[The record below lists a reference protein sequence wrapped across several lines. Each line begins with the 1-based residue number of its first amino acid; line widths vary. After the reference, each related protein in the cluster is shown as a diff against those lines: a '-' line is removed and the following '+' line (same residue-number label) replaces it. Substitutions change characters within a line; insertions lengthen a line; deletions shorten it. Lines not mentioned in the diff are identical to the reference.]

1 VTDTAGGGPTR
12 SEIRTVVA
20 SSILGTTV
28 EWYDFFLYGI
38 AAGLV
43 FDKLFFPSAD
53 PVVGTLLA
61 FATFAIGFVARPVG
75 GLVFGH
81 IGDRVGRKKTLV
93 ATMIIMGV
101 ATFLIGLV
109 PSYATIGIGA
119 PILLVLL
126 RLAQGAA
133 IGGEWGGAVLMAVE
147 YAPRARRGY
156 YGSLPQLGLGLG
168 LLLGTGVFAG
178 LNSVMSGDEFLKF
191 GWRIAFMLS
200 LILVAV
206 GTFVRLKV
214 METPAFRVLDKA
226 EQRSTLPALEL
237 VGNPRTL
244 RNLLLCMGSRWAEG
258 VAFNTWAVFVITYGT
273 GSLRI
278 SRQTMLM
285 SVMTAATVMVFFIPQ
300 YGRLSDRFDRRK
312 LFALG
317 VVISTGATYPALRLL
332 GAPGTAV
339 VVITVIVMLG
349 VLYPMMYGPQ
359 PSLYA
364 EQFPTR
370 VRYSGIS
377 VVYQLS
383 GIVASGLTPLL
394 LTYLLRAA
402 GGDTSMIM
410 AYIAAV
416 GVISAV
422 STMSISRRDDKDDQ
436 DEIVESAAISS
447 DGDRRSRRQPHVGG
461 GFPVPDPALH
471 GRAGDGDRRPPTGA
485 GQPPFG
491 RVSA

>member
-1 VTDTAGGGPTR
+1 MTSTAVPNPTKA
-12 SEIRTVVA
+12 EIRTVVA

-75 GLVFGH
+75 GLIFGH

-101 ATFLIGLV
+101 ATFLIGVV
-109 PSYATIGIGA
+109 PSYDTIGIAA

-147 YAPRARRGY
+147 YAPRGKRGY
-156 YGSLPQLGLGLG
+156 YGSLPQIGLALGLM
-168 LLLGTGVFAG
+168 LGTGVFAA
-178 LNSVMSGDEFLKF
+178 LNSTMSGDAFLAF

-206 GTFVRLKV
+206 GIFVRLKL
-214 METPAFRVLDKA
+214 METPAFRVLEKT
-226 EQRSTLPALEL
+226 EEKSTVPALDL
-237 VGNPRTL
+237 IKDVRSR
-244 RNLLLCMGSRWAEG
+244 RNLLLGLGSRWAEG
-258 VAFNTWAVFVITYGT
+258 VAFNTWAVFAITYGT
-273 GSLRI
+273 GTLHM
-278 SRQTMLM
+278 SRQTMLI
-285 SVMTAATVMVFFIPQ
+285 SVMAAAATMVFFIPM
-300 YGRLSDRFDRRK
+300 YGKLTDRYDRKK

-317 VVISTGATYPALRLL
+317 VVISTAAAYPAFLLL
-332 GAPGTAV
+332 GTATTSV
-339 VVITVIVMLG
+339 VVITIVIILG

-364 EQFPTR
+364 ELFPTR

-383 GIVASGLTPLL
+383 GIVASGLTPLI
-394 LTYLLRAA
+394 LTYLLSVA
-402 GGDTSMIM
+402 GGRISMITT
-410 AYIAAV
+410 YIFAV
-416 GVISAV
+416 GVISTL
-422 STMSISRRDDKDDQ
+422 STLAIRRRDMHA
-436 DEIVESAAISS
+436 EIVENPTISAT
-447 DGDRRSRRQPHVGG
+447 V
-461 GFPVPDPALH
+461 
-471 GRAGDGDRRPPTGA
+471 RAGITAPT
-485 GQPPFG
+485 
-491 RVSA
+491 

>member
-1 VTDTAGGGPTR
+1 MTTTAVPRPTKA
-12 SEIRTVVA
+12 EIRTVVA

-93 ATMIIMGV
+93 ATMIIMGL
-101 ATFLIGLV
+101 ATFLIGVV
-109 PSYATIGIGA
+109 PSYETIGIAA
-119 PILLVLL
+119 PIVLVLL

-147 YAPRARRGY
+147 YAPRGMRGL
-156 YGSLPQLGLGLG
+156 YGSLPQIGLALGLM
-168 LLLGTGVFAG
+168 LGTGVFAV
-178 LNSVMSGDEFLKF
+178 LNSMMSSEAFLAL

-206 GTFVRLKV
+206 GLFVRLKV
-214 METPAFRVLDKA
+214 METPAFRVLEKTEEVSTVPAVDLIK
-226 EQRSTLPALEL
+226 EPRS
-237 VGNPRTL
+237 R
-244 RNLLLCMGSRWAEG
+244 RNMLLGMGSRWAEG
-258 VAFNTWAVFVITYGT
+258 VAFNTWAVFAITYGT
-273 GSLRI
+273 GTLNM
-278 SRQTMLM
+278 SRQTMLT
-285 SVMTAATVMVFFIPQ
+285 SVMAAAGTMIVFIPIF
-300 YGRLSDRFDRRK
+300 GKLSDRFDRRK

-317 VVISTGATYPALRLL
+317 VVTVTAATYPALLL
-332 GAPGTAV
+332 IGTETTSI
-339 VVITVIVMLG
+339 VVIAIVIILG

-364 EQFPTR
+364 EMFPTR

-383 GIVASGLTPLL
+383 GIVASGLTPLIL
-394 LTYLLRAA
+394 AYLLSAA
-402 GGDTSMIM
+402 GGGISLIM
-410 AYIAAV
+410 AYIVAV
-416 GVISAV
+416 GVISTV
-422 STMSISRRDDKDDQ
+422 STLAIRRRDMHP
-436 DEIVESAAISS
+436 EIVESPTIASPVRAA
-447 DGDRRSRRQPHVGG
+447 
-461 GFPVPDPALH
+461 
-471 GRAGDGDRRPPTGA
+471 GA
-485 GQPPFG
+485 GHHG
-491 RVSA
+491 